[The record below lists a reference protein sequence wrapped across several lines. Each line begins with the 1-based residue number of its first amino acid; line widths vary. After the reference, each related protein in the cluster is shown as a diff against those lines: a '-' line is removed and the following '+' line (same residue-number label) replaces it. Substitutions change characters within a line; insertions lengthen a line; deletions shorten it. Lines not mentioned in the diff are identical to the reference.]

1 MLHDGAISWWVVEF
15 SHSHARERIWLCA
28 YDIHRYL
35 ASIEPLYKDY
45 VLQRRADRKSYRDM
59 GTFREWACE
68 QLHAADFN
76 FDVRNLVNV

>member
-1 MLHDGAISWWVVEF
+1 MLSGAPGSF
-15 SHSHARERIWLCA
+15 
-28 YDIHRYL
+28 L

-68 QLHAADFN
+68 QLHAADF
-76 FDVRNLVNV
+76 DVKVCSGVVDVFRAWVCCGGRG

>member
-1 MLHDGAISWWVVEF
+1 M
-15 SHSHARERIWLCA
+15 
-28 YDIHRYL
+28 HRYL

-68 QLHAADFN
+68 QLHAAN
-76 FDVRNLVNV
+76 FDVKVPHHLSELCLACVFLQSNHWDGVGAGR